1 MSEDT
6 EYEDLSIPTYVIS
19 LEDRKDRLKYIKEQF
34 EGKDEFDLRI
44 ISVQKRVVDAVVFW
58 KGMLKAIDMAIEN
71 DEDVIII
78 CGDDHEFTKDYTKE
92 YLISNIIEAHQKGV
106 NILLG
111 GIGGFQQVVPVTKNR
126 LWIDTFSCTQ
136 FMVIYKQF
144 FQIILNE
151 PFENGDT
158 ADGKFSEMT
167 SNKMVLYPFI
177 SVQKDFGYSDVAKCS
192 DELRVKIP
200 KHFSDSDLKLNTIMN
215 AYQKYKRMEIQMKE
229 LNNVN

>member
-6 EYEDLSIPTYVIS
+6 EYEDLSIPTYVIN
-19 LEDRKDRLKYIKEQF
+19 LEERKDRLKYIKEQF
-34 EGKDEFDLRI
+34 KGKNEFDLRI
-44 ISVQKRVVDAVVFW
+44 TSAQKQVVGAVGLW
-58 KGMLKAIDMAIEN
+58 ESMLNAINMAIEN

-78 CGDDHEFTKDYTKE
+78 CKDDHEFTKDYTKE
-92 YLISNIIEAHQKGV
+92 YMISNIIEAHQKGV

-111 GIGGFQQVVPVTKNR
+111 GIGGFQQVVPVTGNR
-126 LWIDTFSCTQ
+126 LWVDTFWSTQ

-151 PFENGDT
+151 PFEDGDS
-158 ADGKFSEMT
+158 ADAKFSEMT

-177 SVQKDFGYSDVAKCS
+177 SVRKDFGDSDVTKSS
-192 DELRVKIP
+192 DEISLKVT
-200 KHFSDSDLKLNTIMN
+200 KHFSDSDLKLNTVMN